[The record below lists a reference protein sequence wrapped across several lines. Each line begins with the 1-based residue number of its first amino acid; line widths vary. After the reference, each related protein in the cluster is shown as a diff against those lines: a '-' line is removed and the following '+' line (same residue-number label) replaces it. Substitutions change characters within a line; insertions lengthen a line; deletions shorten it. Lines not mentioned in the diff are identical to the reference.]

1 MKYIIMADGKG
12 KRWNNHGG
20 IPKHFVKIDDERII
34 ERTIRLLKENDSN
47 KEIIVTSHD
56 KKYDF
61 ENATRY
67 EPKNNILE
75 IDRFT
80 EELIED
86 DICFLYGDCYYSEES
101 IKNIINNKNDSILFF
116 GNKKSIVAIKI
127 SNSKLFRKHVNN
139 VKQAYLDKKIDTCKG
154 WQVYYSFKNM
164 LFDNKVIGEDFI
176 FLEDLT
182 TDVNSYEEY
191 QDLMKAY
198 AGEKK

>member
-67 EPKNNILE
+67 EPKIPRT
-75 IDRFT
+75 DQPR
-80 EELIED
+80 
-86 DICFLYGDCYYSEES
+86 
-101 IKNIINNKNDSILFF
+101 IINTDFNSIP
-116 GNKKSIVAIKI
+116 
-127 SNSKLFRKHVNN
+127 
-139 VKQAYLDKKIDTCKG
+139 CK
-154 WQVYYSFKNM
+154 
-164 LFDNKVIGEDFI
+164 
-176 FLEDLT
+176 
-182 TDVNSYEEY
+182 Y
-191 QDLMKAY
+191 QK
-198 AGEKK
+198 